1 MKKINKKKYTV
12 YVDDNFHYMDTDE
25 RYVQGEYDDYE
36 TARRVCKSI
45 VDEFLQRDGN
55 YSNMTAEKL
64 YQNYI
69 CLGEDPWIMG
79 PGPEEPSRFSAWDY
93 AKEQC
98 EKLCKK

>member
-1 MKKINKKKYTV
+1 
-12 YVDDNFHYMDTDE
+12 MDTDE
-25 RYVQGEYDDYE
+25 RYIQGEYDNYE
-36 TARRVCKSI
+36 TALKVCKSI

-64 YQNYI
+64 YQAYVSF
-69 CLGEDPWIMG
+69 GDDPWIMDDDG
-79 PGPEEPSRFSAWDY
+79 PMEIRFSAWDY